1 MKALYQEW
9 TSTTRI
15 VGRRF
20 YTISKDME
28 QYSATVTRLQAAKED
43 GARPDSSDPIEVE
56 VSDES
61 EFPEELEKG
70 TVFLSAND
78 LKHITFESR

>member
-9 TSTTRI
+9 TSTRRI

-28 QYSATVTRLQAAKED
+28 QYSATVKRLEAQED
-43 GARPDSSDPIEVE
+43 RARPDSGDPIEVE